1 MRVRGRLRAVSWAS
15 AVAAMTVL
23 TATLAGASD
32 PTADQAVT
40 IRVVGPRTLSINNV
54 AVTLDPIT
62 YGVDYSPP
70 GVATQ
75 TNATTRLPEGGIGG
89 TVLTFSVGLEKEATL
104 IAELTSL
111 ERVTGGEKADVRWQD
126 VFLPNP
132 SPATPRNG
140 VDFEIG
146 LTSNNSCTPVITQRC
161 SSVASGNFRPS
172 ISAATTP
179 ESSVTEAVPLR
190 ASMTQTGGAQP
201 LVAGGAGTAPANQP
215 LQKGV
220 SGTASISFSYRGRP
234 MPPSGGLPDSIEI
247 GLRYLIVDS
256 GEG

>member
-1 MRVRGRLRAVSWAS
+1 MQVRRRFRAVTCTS
-15 AVAAMTVL
+15 AVAAMAVF
-23 TATLAGASD
+23 TATLAAASD

-40 IRVVGPRTLSINNV
+40 IRVVGPRTLSIDNA

-70 GVATQ
+70 GGVTQ
-75 TNATTRLPEGGIGG
+75 TNVTTRLPNGDIGG
-89 TVLTFSVGLEKEATL
+89 TALAFSVGLEKEATL

-111 ERVTGGEKADVRWQD
+111 ERVTAGVKEDVRWQD
-126 VFLPNP
+126 MFLPNP
-132 SPATPRNG
+132 SDATPRNG

-146 LTSNNSCTPVITQRC
+146 LSSSNSCTPVIAGRC
-161 SSVASGNFRPS
+161 TSVAVRDARPS

-179 ESSVTEAVPLR
+179 ASSVTDAVPLR
-190 ASMTQTGGAQP
+190 ASMVQTGGAQP
-201 LVAGGAGTAPANQP
+201 LVAGGAGTLPANQP

-220 SGTASISFSYRGRP
+220 SGTASISFAYRGRP
-234 MPPSGGLPDSIEI
+234 MPPSGTLPDAIEI

-256 GEG
+256 GE